1 MTPRRPSLD
10 DLPSRLTWLLARPP
24 ECQDDRRIGH
34 RLTQAAGPAR
44 CTLGIPWAT
53 SAGVNLRLLHGA
65 YAARRVSETRYADST
80 AVLINT
86 RQQGRLL
93 RLSGRGQ
100 RASGAG

>member
-10 DLPSRLTWLLARPP
+10 DVPSRLAWLIARPP
-24 ECQDDRRIGH
+24 ACPDDTRIGH

-44 CTLGIPWAT
+44 CTLGISWAT

-65 YAARRVSETRYADST
+65 YAARRVSESRGCDSS
-80 AVLINT
+80 AVLVTT

-93 RLSGRGQ
+93 RLSNRGR
-100 RASGAG
+100 R